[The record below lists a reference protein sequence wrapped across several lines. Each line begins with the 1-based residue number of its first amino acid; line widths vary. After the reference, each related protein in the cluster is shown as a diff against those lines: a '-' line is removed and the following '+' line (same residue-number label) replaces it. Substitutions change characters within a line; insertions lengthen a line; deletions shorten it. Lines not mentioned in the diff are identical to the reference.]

1 MKVVLEMDNWEKEK
15 EQTVKTIFTCGTFI
29 LDDISFS
36 GRPLNCV
43 INGLS
48 LPANSNFRLLPR
60 SKTYKNATIKQIAKK
75 IVKRTPGI
83 KLSYSGAEIKIE
95 EIEQNKETDCAF
107 LSSLCQK
114 YGLAMKMYNRKIVI
128 FDIASYE
135 KKKAVKTIKETDMIS
150 WSYNSTID
158 GTYTGATFSYSNPDS
173 KDTINVTVGSK
184 TRLYSMNTQASS
196 KKDAELQAMAKVNA
210 ENRKIETLTVTIL
223 AKTSLIASH
232 CVKIKGLGKIDG
244 KYYIDQIK
252 HNIGDSGYT
261 MQLSLHRVQKLLQ
274 ATQKNTKETV
284 VNNKNS
290 KASQSGNTNNAGS
303 SGAGSQYTVVSGDT
317 LWGIAKRF
325 LGAGNRCGE
334 IYNANSSVIEEAA
347 KSHGKAN
354 SSNGHWIYPGTVLNI
369 PG

>member
-1 MKVVLEMDNWEKEK
+1 MKVALEMENWEKEK
-15 EQTVKTIFTCGTFI
+15 EQTVKTKFTCGTFI

-36 GRPLNCV
+36 GRPLTCV

-60 SKTYKNATIKQIAKK
+60 SKTYKNTTIKQIAKK

-83 KLSYSGAEIKIE
+83 KLSYSGKNINIE

-114 YGLAMKMYNRKIVI
+114 YDLAMKMYNRKIVI

-135 KKKAVKTIKETDMIS
+135 KKKAVKTINETDMIN

-158 GTYTGATFSYSNPDS
+158 GTYTGATFSYSDPDS
-173 KDTINVTVGSK
+173 KDTINVTVGTK
-184 TRLYSMNTQASS
+184 KRLYSMNTQASS
-196 KKDAELQAMAKVNA
+196 QKDAELQALAKVNS
-210 ENRKIETLTVTIL
+210 ENRKIETLTVTIM
-223 AKTSLIASH
+223 AKTGLIASH

-244 KYYIDQIK
+244 KYYIDQLK
-252 HNIGDSGYT
+252 HSIGSSGYT
-261 MQLSLHRVQKLLQ
+261 MQLSLHRVQKILE
-274 ATQKNTKETV
+274 ATQKNTKVEV
-284 VNNKNS
+284 VKNKNS
-290 KASQSGNTNNAGS
+290 KSGDSSKNNGTG
-303 SGAGSQYTVVSGDT
+303 GAGSQYTVVSGDT
-317 LWGIAKRF
+317 LWGIAKKF
-325 LGAGNRCGE
+325 LGAGNKYGE
-334 IYNANSSVIEEAA
+334 IYKANSSVIEETA
-347 KSHGKAN
+347 KKHGKTS